1 MNNNNKTHRH
11 TASNPE
17 SPAPIVD
24 THHSPPPD
32 IAINYAAHSLAAPA
46 RITNIGSSIAGP
58 PALKTP
64 RPITAT
70 RLTSAR
76 APKSPSALSAAGDIG
91 AGLRWAPPPVDDG
104 LARLPI
110 RVTLITPLLINS
122 QWPVLVAAS
131 LTGVSIDVPIQ
142 IPIQQHSTTPMLT
155 GDVLPDQLQPGLLTV
170 RVLVKPCGNLVKP
183 VGLDDDGLTG

>member
-1 MNNNNKTHRH
+1 MHMGPQPPTRHISTAASHMNNNNKTHRH

-32 IAINYAAHSLAAPA
+32 TAINHTAHSLATPA
-46 RITNIGSSIAGP
+46 RITNIGGSIAGP

-76 APKSPSALSAAGDIG
+76 APKSPSAPSAAGDIG
-91 AGLRWAPPPVDDG
+91 TRLRWAPRARTGSGDC

-110 RVTLITPLLINS
+110 SRRR
-122 QWPVLVAAS
+122 
-131 LTGVSIDVPIQ
+131 G
-142 IPIQQHSTTPMLT
+142 
-155 GDVLPDQLQPGLLTV
+155 PDGS
-170 RVLVKPCGNLVKP
+170 RR
-183 VGLDDDGLTG
+183 